1 MTFLYPDFLWL
12 VLLLALVIWKYP
24 SKHMTALHLFV
35 ALLVALALSRPIL
48 QESKQ
53 DAKIESKDIIIA
65 FDVSYSMHATDIL
78 PSRYDFTKET
88 ILALLR
94 LNPSDNMML
103 IAFTSNPLLLSPPT
117 TDHGLIEV
125 ALQSL
130 NPNFIL
136 TKGTSLHTLF
146 QKIATLQTVPKNLL
160 LITDGGGERDLEG
173 IVSLVK
179 ESSTL
184 LTVLAMGTTQGSTV
198 PNKDGSLLKDKEGH
212 LVVSALNPLL
222 DDLVLAVSGNYLTPS
237 SSPEATAENINVALQ
252 KNADT
257 QQNIYKKQHAHQELY
272 WIPLLLAVLL
282 FLTLHTRALKY
293 LFILLAFFG
302 IQSHASFL
310 DTAHL
315 WLAYQNYHATDYNQT
330 HTHLMRI
337 KNHTLESKMAL
348 ANNYYKRYRYKEA
361 IQTYQSIRSTSIP
374 IKKLLYY
381 NLANAY
387 AQMGTYDKARE
398 YYVKTLQLGED
409 ADARHNLNIIA
420 LLEVKKIPKLGK
432 SNLKPQG
439 SDQKS
444 DDQESD
450 KKAKKSKA
458 SQGSGSGGS
467 KKNSKKKTQ
476 VKQMP
481 QNTENAKP
489 HPFGSKVYELINKGY
504 IHETQPW

>member
-12 VLLLALVIWKYP
+12 VVLLALLIGKYA
-24 SKHMTALHLFV
+24 SKRMTALHLCV

-53 DAKIESKDIIIA
+53 DAQTKSKDIIIA
-65 FDVSYSMHATDIL
+65 FDASYSMRATDIP
-78 PSRYDFTKET
+78 PSRYAFTKET
-88 ILALLR
+88 IMALLK
-94 LNPSDNMML
+94 LNPSDNIML

-130 NPNFIL
+130 NPDFIL
-136 TKGTSLHTLF
+136 TKGTSLQALF

-160 LITDGGGERDLEG
+160 VITDGGEESNLGTM
-173 IVSLVK
+173 VSLVQ

-184 LTVLAMGTTQGSTV
+184 LTVLAMGTAQGSTV

-222 DDLVLAVSGNYLTPS
+222 GDLASVVSGNYITPS
-237 SSPEATAENINVALQ
+237 SSPTSTAEEINTALQ
-252 KNADT
+252 KNANT

-272 WIPLLLAVLL
+272 WIPLLLAALL

-302 IQSHASFL
+302 IQAQASFL
-310 DTAHL
+310 DTVHL
-315 WLAYQNYHATDYNQT
+315 WLAYQNYHEADYNQT
-330 HTHLMRI
+330 HTQLMRI
-337 KNHTLESKMAL
+337 ENHTLESKMAL
-348 ANNYYKRYRYKEA
+348 ANTYYKLYRYKEA

-374 IKKLLYY
+374 AKKQLYY

-387 AQMGTYDKARE
+387 AQLGTYDKARE

-409 ADARHNLNIIA
+409 VDARHNLKMVA

-444 DDQESD
+444 DDKKND
-450 KKAKKSKA
+450 KKAKKSKS
-458 SQGSGSGGS
+458 SQGAGSGGS
-467 KKNSKKKTQ
+467 KKTSKKKAQ
-476 VKQMP
+476 AKPIP
-481 QNTENAKP
+481 QNTEKAKS
-489 HPFGSKVYELINKGY
+489 HPLGSKVYELINKGY